1 MHNVVWGCAEIL
13 PLHGSESRGNKTTET
28 NYLFSFW
35 FDQAAVQQL
44 YEFRDHY
51 FEHNSIEKAPLKK
64 KETEQKLKETL
75 NILDHVQGKDKSF

>member
-1 MHNVVWGCAEIL
+1 MRKFYPYMAQSQGEIKQQKL
-13 PLHGSESRGNKTTET
+13 IIF
-28 NYLFSFW
+28 FSFW

-64 KETEQKLKETL
+64 KETEEKLKGTL

>member
-1 MHNVVWGCAEIL
+1 MRKFYPYMAQIQGEIKQQKL
-13 PLHGSESRGNKTTET
+13 IIF
-28 NYLFSFW
+28 FSFW

>member
-1 MHNVVWGCAEIL
+1 MRKFYPYMAQRQGEIKQHKL
-13 PLHGSESRGNKTTET
+13 IIF
-28 NYLFSFW
+28 FSFW

>member
-1 MHNVVWGCAEIL
+1 MRKFYPYMAQRQGEIKQQKL
-13 PLHGSESRGNKTTET
+13 IIF
-28 NYLFSFW
+28 FSFW

-64 KETEQKLKETL
+64 KETGQKLKETL

>member
-1 MHNVVWGCAEIL
+1 MAQRQGEIKQQKL
-13 PLHGSESRGNKTTET
+13 IIF
-28 NYLFSFW
+28 FSFW

>member
-1 MHNVVWGCAEIL
+1 MSYGALRKFYLYMAQRQGEIKQQK
-13 PLHGSESRGNKTTET
+13 PIIF
-28 NYLFSFW
+28 FSFW

>member
-1 MHNVVWGCAEIL
+1 MLYGAVRKFYLYMAQRQGEIKQQKL
-13 PLHGSESRGNKTTET
+13 IIF
-28 NYLFSFW
+28 FSFW

-75 NILDHVQGKDKSF
+75 NILDHVQGKEKSF

>member
-1 MHNVVWGCAEIL
+1 MRKFYPYMAQNQGEIKQQKL
-13 PLHGSESRGNKTTET
+13 IIF
-28 NYLFSFW
+28 FSFW

>member
-1 MHNVVWGCAEIL
+1 MRKFYPYMAQRQGEIKQQKL
-13 PLHGSESRGNKTTET
+13 IIF
-28 NYLFSFW
+28 FSFW

-51 FEHNSIEKAPLKK
+51 FEHNSMEKAPLKK

>member
-1 MHNVVWGCAEIL
+1 MRKFYPYMAQRQGEIKQQKL
-13 PLHGSESRGNKTTET
+13 IIF
-28 NYLFSFW
+28 FSFW

>member
-1 MHNVVWGCAEIL
+1 MRKFYPYMAQNQGEIKQQK
-13 PLHGSESRGNKTTET
+13 PIIF
-28 NYLFSFW
+28 FSFW

>member
-1 MHNVVWGCAEIL
+1 MRKFYPYMAQKQGEIKQQKL
-13 PLHGSESRGNKTTET
+13 IIF
-28 NYLFSFW
+28 FSFW